1 MIIKQTGV
9 TPSVSRLW
17 VSVRSGHCRY
27 GVKTNQRSDK
37 FGEPSTPVSRRGNR
51 FEYFAAAV
59 ELNRRS
65 RNTKHT
71 NANLSNSN
79 PPRVVQSLR
88 AAFGWSSLL
97 TLLPGRSTQVSL
109 WSLSGMRGTAA
120 AKPKHRWCACQRAP
134 ATPAGTGI
142 SEASSN
148 LPRQYLVPN
157 VHLIQKS
164 MTPPKETSKRNFL
177 RGLRD
182 TIDHLGL

>member
-109 WSLSGMRGTAA
+109 WSLLWDERNGCCKTKAPLVRLPTRACHAGR
-120 AKPKHRWCACQRAP
+120 HR
-134 ATPAGTGI
+134 
-142 SEASSN
+142 
-148 LPRQYLVPN
+148 Y
-157 VHLIQKS
+157 
-164 MTPPKETSKRNFL
+164 F
-177 RGLRD
+177 
-182 TIDHLGL
+182 